1 MSASEKKSLGM
12 GRLVVEAPLGTTIEI
27 LNSGLVQLETGTTS
41 LSKDLEDGV
50 YAVNWRA
57 GDKTERWMVRI
68 KAGETS
74 RVTTDLP
81 GRMEAELPPNN
92 SRMEIAQWISRLKK
106 PLHGAEI
113 FIAVLAPEQQVKADL
128 TRSIR
133 LREASA
139 PTTTTSVEPLAEKPD
154 ERGNWAAVRYAV
166 QPGCYVLTF
175 ETFERRLAEMTVY
188 VPKGRVAFI
197 LLPYGQTSIVE
208 GQSEDGRIR
217 KRRGIDA
224 ANVII
229 LAPSFVTSAS
239 QIVENLATAETLLHG
254 LKSRERMVDPES
266 AKVLLNED
274 ADIMLKLYAAAGL
287 LALYGNVLQRLETSV
302 KASFENR
309 TALRPDATTVAE
321 LLYNQLKEHSDWPDV
336 TCLGWQLSVADGE
349 HQSIAVLPMLEI
361 CWRWAASQS
370 VRGSNSSSL
379 NQSMNDAVSRADPA
393 ASPWMVTGTA
403 AAGTGPKVEEFF
415 ADIAP
420 DLLELSAKVAEAVLD
435 KTRQSISSK
444 VAPASA
450 NSAIN
455 RASLSPATDQL
466 VQAVLSAGRAAGWKQ
481 AASDLLPRLAA
492 SLAEPVSSLG
502 PIIKN
507 AIKEISEAV
516 QKGPGPAEA
525 LWNSDP
531 HKGKFGGL
539 SESDGVRLT
548 LESFQQQD
556 GLDFLALNLT
566 VIGTRTPELSG
577 IVTFYLHPTFSP
589 HTVTVPVI
597 KGRADFTCYAM
608 GAFTVG
614 VETQDG
620 RRLELD
626 LAEDERLPVAF
637 LAN

>member
-12 GRLVVEAPLGTTIEI
+12 GTLVVEAPLGTTIEI
-27 LNSGLVQLETGTTS
+27 LNSGLDQLKTGTTS
-41 LSKDLEDGV
+41 LSLDLEDGV

-57 GDKTERWMVRI
+57 GDKTQRWMVRI

-74 RVTTDLP
+74 HVPAKLP
-81 GRMEAELPPNN
+81 RRKAAKLAPNN
-92 SRMEIAQWISRLKK
+92 SRMDIAQSISHRKK
-106 PLHGAEI
+106 SEHGAEI
-113 FIAVLAPEQQVKADL
+113 FVAVLAPEQQVTADL

-133 LREASA
+133 LRNASL
-139 PTTTTSVEPLAEKPD
+139 PTTTASVESEAEKPA

-166 QPGCYVLTF
+166 QPGCYILTF
-175 ETFERRLAEMTVY
+175 ETFERRLTEMTVY

-197 LLPYGQTSIVE
+197 LLPYGQISIVE

-224 ANVII
+224 ANAII
-229 LAPSFVTSAS
+229 LAPSFETSAN
-239 QIVENLATAETLLHG
+239 QIVENLVTAETLLHG

-266 AKVLLNED
+266 AKLLLSED

-287 LALYGNVLQRLETSV
+287 LALNGNVLQRLETSV

-309 TALRPDATTVAE
+309 TALRPDATMVAA
-321 LLYNQLKEHSDWPDV
+321 LLYNQLKAHSDWPDV

-361 CWRWAASQS
+361 CWRWAAAQS
-370 VRGSNSSSL
+370 ARGSNASTLNPSL
-379 NQSMNDAVSRADPA
+379 IDAVSRADPA

-403 AAGTGPKVEEFF
+403 AAGASSKVEEFF
-415 ADIAP
+415 ADVGP
-420 DLLELSAKVAEAVLD
+420 DLLELSAKVAEAVFD
-435 KTRQSISSK
+435 KTRLSVPSK
-444 VAPASA
+444 VAPASV

-466 VQAVLSAGRAAGWKQ
+466 VQAVLSAGRAVDWKQ
-481 AASDLLPRLAA
+481 TVSDLLPRLAA
-492 SLAEPVSSLG
+492 SMAEPVSSLG

-507 AIKEISEAV
+507 AIKEMSEAMP
-516 QKGPGPAEA
+516 KGVESAEA

-531 HKGKFGGL
+531 HKGKFGGR
-539 SESDGVRLT
+539 SESKGARLI

-556 GLDFLALNLT
+556 GLDFLALNFA
-566 VIGTRTPELSG
+566 VMGTRKPELSG

-626 LAEDERLPVAF
+626 LAEDERLPAAF
-637 LAN
+637 LAI